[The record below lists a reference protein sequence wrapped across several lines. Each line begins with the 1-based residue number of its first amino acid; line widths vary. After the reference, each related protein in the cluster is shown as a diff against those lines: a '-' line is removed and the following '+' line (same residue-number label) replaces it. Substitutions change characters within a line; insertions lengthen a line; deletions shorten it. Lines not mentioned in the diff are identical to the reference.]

1 MLGRGTGKMV
11 ALLNTAREQFTRAT
25 QDTELSKV
33 CTYVCTTHKALAL
46 TH

>member
-11 ALLNTAREQFTRAT
+11 ALLNTAREQLTRAT

-33 CTYVCTTHKALAL
+33 CTTHKALAL
-46 TH
+46 IH